1 MSQVSILIPN
11 YNHSKYLNQ
20 RIDSILNQTFQDFE
34 LIILDDQSTD
44 DSKRVIESYRNHPK
58 VTLIVYNEA
67 NSGSTFKQWD
77 KGISLAKSDWVWIA
91 ESDDWC
97 EPTLLAEL
105 YENATKS
112 SDCVLSYCQSIMFEN
127 NSILWTSGAKQLAE
141 TLEGRAFVQQHML
154 KGNAVFNAS
163 MCIFRR
169 DTYLKVGKEFTE
181 YKLSGDWIFWV
192 EVALQGTV
200 FISGKTLNYFRKH
213 PQDVSSAAFV
223 RGLIYVEYFKVL
235 DHFEKLG
242 IVKDQKKQLLQ
253 FKQKQFL
260 TDKRVSSEYH
270 KSISS
275 LFRKEL
281 GITSEKAFLI
291 KSKIKQFL
299 KSIS

>member
-1 MSQVSILIPN
+1 MSKVSILIPN

-58 VTLIVYNEA
+58 VTLIMYNEA

-77 KGISLAKSDWVWIA
+77 KGIYLAKSDWVWIA

-112 SDCVLSYCQSIMFEN
+112 SGCVLSYCQSIMFEN

-141 TLEGRAFVQQHML
+141 TIDGRAFVLQHML

-169 DTYLKVGKEFTE
+169 DTYSKVGKEFTE

-223 RGLIYVEYFKVL
+223 RGLIYVEYFKVVA
-235 DHFEKLG
+235 HFEKLG
-242 IVKDQKKQLLQ
+242 LVKDQKKPLLQ

-260 TDKRVSSEYH
+260 TDKRVSAEYR
-270 KSISS
+270 KSIVS

-291 KSKIKQFL
+291 KSRIKQFL
-299 KSIS
+299 KNIS